1 MSDPTPPITVD
12 PAPPQQLNYITGRS
26 DIHVGTVS
34 PTGLLMTLLA
44 GLAAAA
50 LAALVA
56 YFCMTLRFPLSAI
69 GSLGVQSLIVGGAL
83 FWLFKRF
90 KLRGSAAGM
99 VLGIICGLAS
109 ATFFYYG
116 LYLRDV
122 YHAQARWT
130 EEIENDKASANPRIN
145 PAYADWIEKH
155 PFATYDQL
163 ILGRSVRHGFVGY
176 MQLRGVG
183 PATLGIIQALLV
195 ASVATFMGRKAAT
208 RPVCPSCNEWL
219 QPQIEIAVFPVAL
232 AEPLVT
238 AIQSDDAAQ
247 ILRLHVPSPFLAAG
261 RAIARLHFCPR
272 CSLRYMDVITKTS
285 AGSSPQLGLTVVSKE
300 TLNALRF
307 DYSEAV
313 KAQPLPA
320 EPPIPEDNA
329 LQSEKHPSR

>member
-1 MSDPTPPITVD
+1 MSDTTLPTAT
-12 PAPPQQLNYITGRS
+12 PAPPQQLNYVTGRS
-26 DIHVGTVS
+26 DIHVAAVS
-34 PTGLLMTLLA
+34 PAGLLMTLLA

-56 YFCMTLRFPLSAI
+56 YFWMTLRFPLPML

-83 FWLFKRF
+83 FGLFKRF
-90 KLRGSAAGM
+90 KLRGSAAGL

-109 ATFFYYG
+109 AFCFHYG

-130 EEIENDKASANPRIN
+130 EQIEREKAAGNLRIN

-155 PFATYDQL
+155 PFAAFDQIVL
-163 ILGRSVRHGFVGY
+163 ARSGHHGFLGY
-176 MQLRGVG
+176 MQLRGSG
-183 PATLGIIQALLV
+183 LATLGVIQAVLV

-208 RPVCPSCNEWL
+208 RPVCRSCNEWL
-219 QPQIEIAVFPVAL
+219 QPPVEVAVLPAAFT
-232 AEPLVT
+232 EPLVT

-247 ILRLHVPSPFLAAG
+247 ILRLHVPDPFLAAG
-261 RAIARLHFCPR
+261 RVIARLHFCTR
-272 CSLRYMDVITKTS
+272 CSLRYVDVIAKTS

-313 KAQPLPA
+313 KAQPLPP
-320 EPPIPEDNA
+320 EPPTSEDNA
-329 LQSEKHPSR
+329 SQGSAEHPSH